1 MNAKI
6 YPLTKLNSEIKV
18 SAAPFCLMLEIICA
32 SIASG
37 TTTIKNIVSSNEIDT
52 TISWCRQI
60 GATIKVGTDKIL
72 VKGVANSISF
82 KNSLFVCGNTSTT
95 AKLMIFLLCSVFQPF
110 GIKASEDILEELK
123 QYYYI
128 FDAYEV
134 KHYLEDDVL
143 RFERKMKAKEVELN
157 CDLDIEIASGILMAL
172 PLLNGNSTFKL
183 RAPVRSGKTYSTI
196 LKILK
201 KFSIDIKHP
210 ATMRY
215 EINGNQK
222 YRRCV
227 ITTEKDTFQLSHVA
241 LLSTLLKDNESINLN
256 NYRAGST
263 MDEVKL
269 LDFIRK
275 NVVEYKYYLFKRCF
289 KKKEFSFTTL
299 DASIENSLPLLMVLS
314 TINNKTTIIN
324 KVDFAKKRVKKQFD
338 IMQKAFNKLS
348 LDVSESDSE
357 ISITPCKVSK
367 KKQVECLSDPYVVI
381 ALSILALLSE
391 FPIIIKNIDCIFDKY
406 ADFFEDLKQIGAK
419 VEFIHN

>member
-1 MNAKI
+1 
-6 YPLTKLNSEIKV
+6 
-18 SAAPFCLMLEIICA
+18 
-32 SIASG
+32 
-37 TTTIKNIVSSNEIDT
+37 
-52 TISWCRQI
+52 
-60 GATIKVGTDKIL
+60 
-72 VKGVANSISF
+72 
-82 KNSLFVCGNTSTT
+82 
-95 AKLMIFLLCSVFQPF
+95 
-110 GIKASEDILEELK
+110 
-123 QYYYI
+123 
-128 FDAYEV
+128 
-134 KHYLEDDVL
+134 
-143 RFERKMKAKEVELN
+143 
-157 CDLDIEIASGILMAL
+157 
-172 PLLNGNSTFKL
+172 
-183 RAPVRSGKTYSTI
+183 
-196 LKILK
+196 
-201 KFSIDIKHP
+201 
-210 ATMRY
+210 
-215 EINGNQK
+215 
-222 YRRCV
+222 
-227 ITTEKDTFQLSHVA
+227 
-241 LLSTLLKDNESINLN
+241 
-256 NYRAGST
+256 

-357 ISITPCKVSK
+357 ISIAPCKVSK